1 VSLSSSLPSVGIL
14 TTTPRAA
21 AVLVDKLRDECRA
34 QYGARTDEEAPPL
47 LIHTLGLCVAEG
59 SEALGRTIVEGLDRL
74 EAAGASFVALT
85 CCAAHI
91 ALARLPPPRL
101 PVIDLADEVRR
112 ALPAAARSV
121 ALLASDAVLAT
132 RLYQDRLARAGLEV
146 RHDPRWQPL
155 VERLR
160 RGLREAGGERHA
172 RILWRRLFRS
182 AQAAGADAI
191 LLGSGELHAFGGTAA
206 GSIPLVDAQRCLA
219 AAAIHRWRMLM
230 GPRLARAVRETA

>member
-1 VSLSSSLPSVGIL
+1 V
-14 TTTPRAA
+14 
-21 AVLVDKLRDECRA
+21 
-34 QYGARTDEEAPPL
+34 
-47 LIHTLGLCVAEG
+47 
-59 SEALGRTIVEGLDRL
+59 
-74 EAAGASFVALT
+74 
-85 CCAAHI
+85 

-121 ALLASDAVLAT
+121 ALVAPDAVLET

-146 RHDPRWQPL
+146 RPDPRWPPL

-172 RILWRRLFRS
+172 RILWRRLLRS

-191 LLGSGELHAFGGTAA
+191 LVGSGELHAFGGSAV
-206 GSIPLVDAQRCLA
+206 GRVPLVEATRCLA
-219 AAAIHRWRMLM
+219 AAAVHRWRALM